1 MKQIL
6 ILVALAFSLYAN
18 IIKSPILKIEK
29 DLNEVYATFDGIDI
43 GMSGYVSHK
52 VNANHSIIIKSAT
65 VIDFDAQNKIAK
77 IKLSAFNMIKND
89 NLPNINKDVAI
100 GDEVVFAFGYK
111 KALLIAPSED
121 LYYSIT
127 KSSSVEWVHP
137 DIFAT
142 ELSASGHPTPLRTDF
157 TTFSED
163 TSTGIIF
170 IYLDKKIYTID
181 AQSFK
186 ILAINDAPLEQK
198 STLLPFYSRVENI
211 DSAWWG
217 DGSSRLEEYEPHYYS
232 LLIEA
237 NKNNK
242 NLFEIV
248 KNSTNKNV
256 QKLISTFDFEGK
268 KDANT
273 KRFILF

>member
-6 ILVALAFSLYAN
+6 ILVTLAFSLYAN

-29 DLNEVYATFDGIDI
+29 DSSEVYATFDGIDI

-52 VNANHSIIIKSAT
+52 ISANHSIIIKSAT
-65 VIDFDAQNKIAK
+65 VVDFDAQNKIAK
-77 IKLSAFNMIKND
+77 IKLSNFDMLKND
-89 NLPNINKDVAI
+89 NLPNMSLDVAI
-100 GDEVVFAFGYK
+100 GDEAVFAFGYK
-111 KALLIAPSED
+111 KALLIAPNED

-127 KSSSVEWVHP
+127 KSSSVEWIHP

-142 ELSASGHPTPLRTDF
+142 ELSISGHPTPLRQDF

-170 IYLDKKIYTID
+170 IYLEKKIYTID

-198 STLLPFYSRVENI
+198 NVVLPFYSRVEEI

-217 DGSSRLEEYEPHYYS
+217 DGSSRLDEYEPHYYT

-256 QKLISTFDFEGK
+256 TKLMSGFDFEGK